1 MRRAKWLTLGLINAV
16 FWGGL
21 VSLFS
26 LFFGMIVFAFFIGL
40 GIKLAMM
47 SNAEFAK
54 IEQDRLEKA
63 LIKKYKYQKELQEAK
78 TFFG

>member
-1 MRRAKWLTLGLINAV
+1 
-16 FWGGL
+16 
-21 VSLFS
+21 
-26 LFFGMIVFAFFIGL
+26 MIVFAFFIGL